1 MKHDF
6 FLLFFMGSD
15 TLDLNISTKCATLL
29 HFHAD
34 ICMCGRKSDERG
46 MEVERE
52 RQKVKKKWER

>member
-1 MKHDF
+1 
-6 FLLFFMGSD
+6 MGSD

-52 RQKVKKKWER
+52 REAESEEEVGEIGS